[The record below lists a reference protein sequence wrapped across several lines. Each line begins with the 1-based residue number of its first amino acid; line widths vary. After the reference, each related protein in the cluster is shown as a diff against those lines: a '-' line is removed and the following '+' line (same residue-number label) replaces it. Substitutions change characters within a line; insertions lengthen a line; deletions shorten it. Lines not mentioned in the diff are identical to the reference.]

1 MPLSDVQIRSLKP
14 RDRVYKVSDA
24 HSLYIEVHPTGA
36 RLWRFKYTMHGKQK
50 RIALGAYPNVGLAE
64 ARRKRDEAKLKIHEG
79 TDPLAERKRHKL
91 VGKFKASNCFGDLA
105 EEYIEMVTKEG
116 RSEATIDKTKWLL
129 EKLRPIAGTP
139 IEDLQA
145 VDLFAVLKKIEAQGH
160 FETARRCR
168 SFASRVFRYAAA
180 SGRADSD
187 PTTLLRGALIAPRP
201 KHHAALVE
209 PEEVGGFL
217 RALDGYSGYP
227 ITLLACKILPHVM
240 ARPGELRLARWA
252 EFDFEKAVW
261 TVPPERM
268 KMRRPHYVPLS
279 RQVVALLEELR
290 PFVGGE
296 DYVFPAFHTWKRPL
310 SENTMNAAYRRMG
323 YGPRDLTS
331 HGFRA
336 TASSLLNQCGKWNPD
351 AIERSLAHADNNQI
365 RRIYNRT
372 PYWDE
377 RVRMHQWWSD
387 YLDALR
393 SDDEA
398 AISALLED

>member
-1 MPLSDVQIRSLKP
+1 
-14 RDRVYKVSDA
+14 
-24 HSLYIEVHPTGA
+24 
-36 RLWRFKYTMHGKQK
+36 MHGKQK
-50 RIALGAYPNVGLAE
+50 RIALGAYPAVGLAE

-105 EEYIEMVTKEG
+105 EEYIAMVTKEG
-116 RSEATIDKTKWLL
+116 RSEATIEKTKWLL
-129 EKLRPIAGTP
+129 EKLRPIADSP
-139 IEDLQA
+139 VADLQA

-168 SFASRVFRYAAA
+168 SFANRVFRYAAA

-201 KHHAALVE
+201 MHHAALIE
-209 PEEVGGFL
+209 PEEVGAFL

-268 KMRRPHYVPLS
+268 TRPSLP
-279 RQVVALLEELR
+279 
-290 PFVGGE
+290 
-296 DYVFPAFHTWKRPL
+296 
-310 SENTMNAAYRRMG
+310 
-323 YGPRDLTS
+323 
-331 HGFRA
+331 GF
-336 TASSLLNQCGKWNPD
+336 K
-351 AIERSLAHADNNQI
+351 
-365 RRIYNRT
+365 RRIWILADGRSILSGQIAACARCSPMWRRGSDRPDSGGADRSRT
-372 PYWDE
+372 RASGEGHP
-377 RVRMHQWWSD
+377 
-387 YLDALR
+387 
-393 SDDEA
+393 
-398 AISALLED
+398 I

>member
-1 MPLSDVQIRSLKP
+1 MLDGPFASSAVIGAGPNPFKGVEPCLLAMFKSDPSSRGIASTKFPMPTASTSRYTRP
-14 RDRVYKVSDA
+14 
-24 HSLYIEVHPTGA
+24 GA

-116 RSEATIDKTKWLL
+116 RSEATIEKTKWLL

-139 IEDLQA
+139 IADLQA
-145 VDLFAVLKKIEAQGH
+145 VDIFAVLKKIEAQGH

-180 SGRADSD
+180 SGRAESD

-227 ITLLACKILPHVM
+227 ITLLACKMLPHVM

-268 KMRRPHYVPLS
+268 KMRRPHYVPL
-279 RQVVALLEELR
+279 
-290 PFVGGE
+290 
-296 DYVFPAFHTWKRPL
+296 
-310 SENTMNAAYRRMG
+310 
-323 YGPRDLTS
+323 
-331 HGFRA
+331 
-336 TASSLLNQCGKWNPD
+336 
-351 AIERSLAHADNNQI
+351 
-365 RRIYNRT
+365 
-372 PYWDE
+372 
-377 RVRMHQWWSD
+377 
-387 YLDALR
+387 ALR
-393 SDDEA
+393 CQRSMSCFPSTFVSLVPCAHRSVASPEGRLVRPTNGLA
-398 AISALLED
+398 A